1 MKTKDESGNYIY
13 KFPRPA
19 VTTDC
24 LVFREGDRCM
34 ELLLIKR
41 KKDPYKN
48 YWALPGGFLEMD
60 ETPLEGVKRELKEET
75 GLEVAEL
82 KEVGTFGDIDRDPR
96 GRTITIAYYTFLK
109 ENNIPLN
116 AQSDAVELG
125 WFPMAKIPE
134 MAFDHREIIEEAKLK
149 LKSNVIL
156 AKLDLMDFFG
166 FKGEIINK
174 IFKCLNW

>member
-1 MKTKDESGNYIY
+1 MKDVNESGKYSY

-24 LVFREGDRCM
+24 LVFREYNNCI

-41 KKDPYKN
+41 KKDPFKN

-75 GLEVAEL
+75 GLEVSEL
-82 KEVGTFGDIDRDPR
+82 KEVGAFGGIHRDPR

-109 ENNIPLN
+109 DNNISLN
-116 AQSDAVELG
+116 ARTDAIELG
-125 WFPMAKIPE
+125 WFPLEKIPE
-134 MAFDHREIIEEAKLK
+134 MAFDHKEIVEEAKLK

-156 AKLDLMDFFG
+156 AKLEMMDFFG
-166 FKGEIINK
+166 LKGKIISK
-174 IFKCLNW
+174 IFNCLN